1 MSEPPSLPKLDRSSF
16 SVRPLFEESDEKA
29 YWATKT
35 PAERLE
41 ALEQMR
47 QILYGYDP
55 ASTRLQRV
63 LTVAQRSSTNT
74 RASGRNKDLADL
86 ENLP

>member
-1 MSEPPSLPKLDRSSF
+1 MAVSNTPQKLDRTAF
-16 SVRPLFEESDEKA
+16 SVRGLYEENDEKG
-29 YWATKT
+29 YWAQKT
-35 PAERLE
+35 HQDRME

-63 LTVAQRSSTNT
+63 LTVTQRSS
-74 RASGRNKDLADL
+74 G
-86 ENLP
+86 